1 MRIQLSRLEF
11 NYLNFFLTN
20 ANISHGFKSQ
30 QSLSIIDIDEDE
42 AVIIR
47 QLLMEELIYHLD
59 YQYEP
64 TETGIIIESLIDK
77 LFFYE

>member
-11 NYLNFFLTN
+11 DYLNFFLTN
-20 ANISHGFKSQ
+20 ANIPHGFKSQ
-30 QSLSIIDIDEDE
+30 QPLSIIDIDEDE